1 MPIDPQVRSRYEFRL
16 RQVRIATVIGFVI
29 FALLLVSEIVAFA
42 FEAEF
47 VATSWHEQGQVI
59 HVARNDDR
67 DRVTYTFQDAYGR
80 IQSGSSGCRPGA
92 YHVGDSINLL
102 CEMPARTSKKPVR
115 SEMTGFMNQWGLAV
129 ILFALSALNLMATM
143 RLRSYY
149 RMMRKRLDA
158 ALASDGP

>member
-16 RQVRIATVIGFVI
+16 RQVRVATVIGFVI
-29 FALLLVSEIVAFA
+29 FALLLISGIAAFA
-42 FEAEF
+42 FEARF
-47 VATSWHEQGQVI
+47 VVNSDHELGQVTQ
-59 HVARNDDR
+59 VAPNDDS

-80 IQSGSSGCRPGA
+80 VQNGSSSCRHGA
-92 YHVGDSINLL
+92 YHVGDSVNLL
-102 CEMPARTSKKPVR
+102 CEMPARTSNKPVR

-129 ILFALSALNLMATM
+129 ILFALGALNLMAAM

-149 RMMRKRLDA
+149 KMMRKRLDA

>member
-16 RQVRIATVIGFVI
+16 RQVRVAAVIGFVI
-29 FALLLVSEIVAFA
+29 FALLLISGIVAFA

-47 VATSWHEQGQVI
+47 VVTSVHEQGKVTQ
-59 HVARNDDR
+59 VARKGDR

-80 IQSGSSGCRPGA
+80 VQNGSSSCRHGA
-92 YHVGDSINLL
+92 YHVGDSVNLL
-102 CEMPARTSKKPVR
+102 CEVPARTSNKPVR
-115 SEMTGFMNQWGLAV
+115 SEMTGFINQWGLAV
-129 ILFALSALNLMATM
+129 ILFGLSALNLMAAM

-149 RMMRKRLDA
+149 KMMRKRLDA